1 MFPCSPFG
9 KRHGG
14 HSPFW
19 LALILASLLPS
30 AFGADFSQNKDPKGA
45 LRVRLDYGLATSWP
59 KDNQPAS
66 ATKRTYVYSSHLVFK
81 ESVDSITDEQLWRIT
96 VDAHQEMVRNHKDE
110 FGAPTKFIPGIMSVL
125 AVNNELF
132 ITSSQRGQSYT
143 YDYSQTP
150 VKKELELCSL
160 IWGVNTGLSQQRHRN
175 SGSCGEVMAA
185 HQYYLVHNSGKKE
198 DALGNQKGGRTAAVR
213 TTPSDLTKADPTD
226 PCASKNLDEHG
237 NPLPELPDWGC
248 RQFLDM
254 MRLTDIPLEKADNM
268 PERVELNEIAG
279 GVVLIEQVSLCS
291 GGSQAGPSR

>member
-9 KRHGG
+9 KRHG

-30 AFGADFSQNKDPKGA
+30 ALGADFSQNKDPKGP

-59 KDNQPAS
+59 KNDLPVS
-66 ATKRTYVYSSHLVFK
+66 ATKRTYVYSSHLVFR

-96 VDAHQEMVRNHKDE
+96 TDAHQEMVRNHKDE
-110 FGAPTKFIPGIMSVL
+110 FGAPTKICPGHH
-125 AVNNELF
+125 
-132 ITSSQRGQSYT
+132 SYT
-143 YDYSQTP
+143 YGYGETP
-150 VKKELELCSL
+150 VKKKLELCSL
-160 IWGVNTGLSQQRHRN
+160 IWGVNTGIWQPRQRN

-198 DALGNQKGGRTAAVR
+198 DGLENQKGGRTAAVR
-213 TTPSDLTKADPTD
+213 TTPSDLTKAEPTD

-254 MRLTDIPLEKADNM
+254 TRLTDIPLEKADNM